1 MANLSLREV
10 AQSQLDQAPVIDGQ
24 LIVCTDTGSTY
35 RDIGTRRIQI
45 SKDLEIVSSLPL
57 APLSNKIYYL
67 RPDSLYVYSGDDW
80 ILLNPSKFTLEAD
93 KNAVNGEVNINLI
106 LNGTAQD
113 KIKIAGGGVTTVTTG
128 ETGDIT
134 IDTPH
139 PDELLAAL
147 TNDEIDAITG
157 GMVDDSG
164 NPLPTPQV
172 VVDDEKKSWL
182 DRAGAIHLWKTIE
195 AILGTKVDKIE
206 GFGLSSNDYTTEEKK
221 KLAGLSDPKP
231 ATTENNGL
239 MSSADKAK
247 LDGIEAEANNY
258 THPVYEAKQA
268 GLYRISVDNT
278 GHVATADKM
287 TSEELAAEGISPVDH
302 THDLWELADTLEA
315 SADAV
320 EDADT
325 VMVGATVTSGD
336 GSATTKYTR
345 RPLAALWD
353 WIKAKADTLYA
364 AVGHNHKV
372 NELENYDTHVY
383 NPTLNRTKRT
393 VLAAPTAADGPATFR
408 ALDKN
413 DVGLGNV
420 DNVAALPL
428 TGGTMSGQIKRS
440 INTSHIG
447 ARDGVPL
454 SNPQTGTS
462 YRPVVGVKS
471 ANGYWV
477 MSTYNND
484 NLRFAYTSDADYS
497 AGTNRETTVLLPSE
511 EGTIIT
517 SASIGNQVV
526 AGVKDYND
534 ANTTIKIG
542 WNGTDLNETTLAY
555 IAGYTSDKKIHPASK
570 AGVLAYIGNATSSSS
585 GFMSNGDK
593 QKLDDFYS
601 IVTITKSLK
610 VTTDWMDTGI
620 YGTALSSGT
629 YVVQVSGFTAS
640 NTPGLYGETWSGIMT
655 WYSDETNSGNS
666 DEILLHN
673 AGHADNG
680 NEIYLKTLR
689 SGRGGNNLRLQIA
702 ARVAATNADNVV
714 FKFRRLI

>member
-80 ILLNPSKFTLEAD
+80 ILLNPSKFTLESD

-106 LNGTAQD
+106 LNSTAQD

-139 PDELLAAL
+139 PDDLLAAL

-182 DRAGAIHLWKTIE
+182 DRAGAVHLWKTIE
-195 AILGTKVDKIE
+195 AMLGTKVDKIE
-206 GFGLSSNDYTTEEKK
+206 GFGLSSNDYTTEEKN
-221 KLAGLSDPKP
+221 KLASLSDPDV

-287 TSEELAAEGISPVDH
+287 TSEELAAEGISPADH
-302 THDLWELADTLEA
+302 THDLGELVDTLET

-345 RPLAALWD
+345 RPLAALWN
-353 WIKAKADTLYA
+353 WIKSRTDTLYA
-364 AVGHNHKV
+364 TVGHTHNYAGSTEPGGDALNAMKLKGYDVSSRSAGYWNVIPAVGDDGIIEVGKYVDFHT
-372 NELENYDTHVY
+372 EDIGDNY
-383 NPTLNRTKRT
+383 
-393 VLAAPTAADGPATFR
+393 
-408 ALDKN
+408 
-413 DVGLGNV
+413 
-420 DNVAALPL
+420 
-428 TGGTMSGQIKRS
+428 
-440 INTSHIG
+440 
-447 ARDGVPL
+447 
-454 SNPQTGTS
+454 
-462 YRPVVGVKS
+462 
-471 ANGYWV
+471 
-477 MSTYNND
+477 
-484 NLRFAYTSDADYS
+484 
-497 AGTNRETTVLLPSE
+497 
-511 EGTIIT
+511 
-517 SASIGNQVV
+517 
-526 AGVKDYND
+526 KDYNIRMVAYD
-534 ANTTIKIG
+534 DGTLDVIKAAGQPATITANL
-542 WNGTDLNETTLAY
+542 NGTANFASQTLFDKAQWVSLTSLDQNTWYPVVSMNGIPYSGLHHIKCNVQLNS
-555 IAGYTSDKKIHPASK
+555 GSKPAWS
-570 AGVLAYIGNATSSSS
+570 THS
-585 GFMSNGDK
+585 G
-593 QKLDDFYS
+593 
-601 IVTITKSLK
+601 
-610 VTTDWMDTGI
+610 
-620 YGTALSSGT
+620 
-629 YVVQVSGFTAS
+629 GFTVNLDMLVMA
-640 NTPGLYGETWSGIMT
+640 YGWGTTSGQ
-655 WYSDETNSGNS
+655 S
-666 DEILLHN
+666 ILL
-673 AGHADNG
+673 DNSYG
-680 NEIYLKTLR
+680 
-689 SGRGGNNLRLQIA
+689 
-702 ARVAATNADNVV
+702 
-714 FKFRRLI
+714 